1 MGLCG
6 NLCFGFRGRE
16 IDSVDGAGGTY
27 SHTLATQ
34 TALRMVDVRHV
45 VLNGNGTKGAFLLT
59 LTTTD
64 AGCLTSLHGHRT
76 LVLVDARDEHSP
88 TLRTLLAELDNVAR
102 TSLDAGATSHTLLF
116 VNLGE
121 TCFRVDVDG
130 VKLTGSHTITTP

>member
-1 MGLCG
+1 LF
-6 NLCFGFRGRE
+6 LLFFFRFRCRE
-16 IDSVDGAGGTY
+16 IHSVDRTCRTY
-27 SHTLATQ
+27 GHTLAAQ
-34 TALRMVDVRHV
+34 TALRVVNVRDV
-45 VLNGNGTKGAFLLT
+45 VLNGNGTKRTLLLT
-59 LTTTD
+59 LATTD

-88 TLRTLLAELDNVAR
+88 TLRALLAELDNVAR